1 MAFLTSAD
9 RQVLDC
15 LRQSRV
21 YSSPSISISKTGQDI
36 VAELAK
42 KSSFNYRQAVSKA
55 RQDPLRFRRDRAL
68 RKLRP
73 RYSAD
78 RFLDLTTAISQMEF
92 HELIRWLDEV
102 EATWT

>member
-36 VAELAK
+36 VAEVAK
-42 KSSFNYRQAVSKA
+42 KSSFNYRQAVLAAK
-55 RQDPLRFRRDRAL
+55 QDRLTFRRNRAL

-73 RYSAD
+73 NYSAD
-78 RFLDLTTAISQMEF
+78 RYYQLTTAISQMEF